1 MIKFF
6 LGSTK
11 KIGSAIFYSFD
22 NKCDTGFDPR
32 KLTAWFIVALA
43 GYAHIHYVDVTVI
56 VEILIVDYMAIGV
69 LLGIVT
75 MEQVIK
81 YRATKTEEKPKE

>member
-6 LGSTK
+6 LGSIK
-11 KIGSAIFYSFD
+11 KIGSSIFYSFD

-32 KLTAWFIVALA
+32 KLTAWVVMAFAGVA
-43 GYAHIHYVDVTVI
+43 HFTYVDKDNITEVLSI
-56 VEILIVDYMAIGV
+56 DYLFIGV

-81 YRATKTEEKPKE
+81 FRASKEEKPKE

>member
-6 LGSTK
+6 LGSLR

-32 KLTAWFIVALA
+32 KLTAWVVMAFAGVA
-43 GYAHIHYVDVTVI
+43 HFKYVDKDNI
-56 VEILIVDYMAIGV
+56 VEVLMVDFTFIAL

-81 YRATKTEEKPKE
+81 FRASKTEEKPKE

>member
-6 LGSTK
+6 LSSVF
-11 KIGSAIFYSFD
+11 KIGSGIFYSFD
-22 NKCDTGFDPR
+22 NKCDSGFDPR
-32 KLTAWFIVALA
+32 KLTAWAIVALA
-43 GYAHIHYVDVTVI
+43 GYSHIHYVDQTVI
-56 VEILIVDYMAIGV
+56 VETLIVDYCAIGV

-81 YRATKTEEKPKE
+81 LKAGKTDTKE

>member
-6 LGSTK
+6 LGSIK
-11 KIGSAIFYSFD
+11 KIGAGLFYSFD

-32 KLTAWFIVALA
+32 KLTAWAIVALA
-43 GYAHIHYVDVTVI
+43 GYAHVHYVDQTVI
-56 VEILIVDYMAIGV
+56 VETLIVDYLFIAL

-81 YRATKTEEKPKE
+81 FRASKTEEKPKE

>member
-6 LGSTK
+6 LGSIK
-11 KIGSAIFYSFD
+11 KIGSGLFYSFD

-32 KLTAWFIVALA
+32 KLTAWTIVAMA
-43 GYAHIHYVDVTVI
+43 GYAHLKYVDKDNI
-56 VEILIVDYMAIGV
+56 VEVLMVDFTFIAL

-81 YRATKTEEKPKE
+81 FRATKTEEKPKE